1 MTIFG
6 FLNRTMI
13 STSVFLIVVISM
25 MNLEIQI
32 ERQYFNSKQNTEDQ
46 TFEKIASIYSISVT
60 LNIPSFSGKL
70 IIFKKF
76 MKKKSATFL
85 FLDMKSMTMEF
96 WNNE

>member
-1 MTIFG
+1 MTIVV

-13 STSVFLIVVISM
+13 STSVFLIVLISM

-32 ERQYFNSKQNTEDQ
+32 EKQYSNSKQNTEDQ

-60 LNIPSFSGKL
+60 LKIPSFSGKL

-76 MKKKSATFL
+76 ITK
-85 FLDMKSMTMEF
+85 EIC
-96 WNNE
+96 

>member
-1 MTIFG
+1 MKF
-6 FLNRTMI
+6 FLNRTMLL
-13 STSVFLIVVISM
+13 TSVFLIVVISM

-60 LNIPSFSGKL
+60 FKIPSFSGKL

-76 MKKKSATFL
+76 ITK
-85 FLDMKSMTMEF
+85 EIC
-96 WNNE
+96 

>member
-1 MTIFG
+1 MKI

-13 STSVFLIVVISM
+13 LTSVFLIVVISM

-46 TFEKIASIYSISVT
+46 TFEKIASIYTISVT
-60 LNIPSFSGKL
+60 LKIPSFLGKL

-76 MKKKSATFL
+76 MKKNLLNF
-85 FLDMKSMTMEF
+85 FF
-96 WNNE
+96 

>member
-1 MTIFG
+1 MTIVV

-13 STSVFLIVVISM
+13 STTFLLIVVISM

-32 ERQYFNSKQNTEDQ
+32 EKQYSNSKQNTEDQ

-60 LNIPSFSGKL
+60 LKIPSFSGKL

-76 MKKKSATFL
+76 MKKKICYISFSRHEVNDNGIL
-85 FLDMKSMTMEF
+85 EQ
-96 WNNE
+96 

>member
-1 MTIFG
+1 MKI

-13 STSVFLIVVISM
+13 LTSVFLIVVISM

-32 ERQYFNSKQNTEDQ
+32 EKQYFNSKQNTDDQ

-60 LNIPSFSGKL
+60 LKIPSFSGKL

-76 MKKKSATFL
+76 MNKNLLNF
-85 FLDMKSMTMEF
+85 FF
-96 WNNE
+96 

>member
-1 MTIFG
+1 MKI
-6 FLNRTMI
+6 FLNRTMLL
-13 STSVFLIVVISM
+13 TSVFLIVVISM

-60 LNIPSFSGKL
+60 LKIPSFSGKL

-76 MKKKSATFL
+76 MKKTLLNF
-85 FLDMKSMTMEF
+85 FF
-96 WNNE
+96 